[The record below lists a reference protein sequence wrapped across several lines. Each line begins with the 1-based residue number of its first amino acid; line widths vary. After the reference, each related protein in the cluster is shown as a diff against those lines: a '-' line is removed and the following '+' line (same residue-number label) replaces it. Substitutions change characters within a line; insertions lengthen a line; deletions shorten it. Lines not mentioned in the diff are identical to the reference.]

1 MKKFLT
7 FSFLGALMALFAVSC
22 SDDDLTTAVEEQQT
36 LSKDGAYLKVRIQ
49 CVGDNSTRSTT
60 DMGFEYGSEAEQA
73 IHSVRFF
80 FYDDNGF
87 ISEGEVYDE
96 GDGKSS
102 EHKDGEADG
111 NVEYIK
117 HDVVLAIDATT
128 GRMPTSVVTIIN
140 PPTNLQRPETLKAF
154 LDLGNAAAVQAGN
167 KIQYYIKNGNTDYF
181 TMATTSY
188 YDGNSEAAADLDN
201 DARRKSGN
209 YYVTEIPTNC
219 WYTTPTAVAADDA
232 NVLDIYVERLAV
244 KVTVDIEKESSKLV
258 KGNAENVYRLT
269 YIPSGKTEAQ
279 DVNIIGGTGETDVYE
294 ADGTTPKTVYIKLH
308 GWALNAKTQNTYL
321 IKHLDPAWGKKMPSD
336 FVWNDANNF
345 RSYWGKSYNYGL
357 KGDSFYVPTKYMS
370 HTSADEL
377 EYIPMDDID
386 TEFGGS
392 EYCNENTNDT
402 SILKTAYL
410 QMCTSALVLA
420 QYVDVDGNKFSE
432 PIVRYN
438 NKLYTYNGYIEMVVK
453 SVGVTLSGVPVTDDM
468 FEVKSYDSTVSED
481 VKLNGR
487 VAVQLAGKATT
498 ADYKWLSSAGTEM
511 TPQQVNEALRKF
523 NVSSDALGHNEG
535 YMYYSIPI
543 EHLGAQNAVT
553 DLSTAEEGYF
563 GVVRNHWYK
572 LSIDEITGFGHGI
585 VEKDEPIVPNPID
598 DSGMYLNAKINI
610 LSWKTLSQK
619 VTL

>member
-1 MKKFLT
+1 
-7 FSFLGALMALFAVSC
+7 
-22 SDDDLTTAVEEQQT
+22 
-36 LSKDGAYLKVRIQ
+36 
-49 CVGDNSTRSTT
+49 
-60 DMGFEYGSEAEQA
+60 
-73 IHSVRFF
+73 
-80 FYDDNGF
+80 
-87 ISEGEVYDE
+87 
-96 GDGKSS
+96 
-102 EHKDGEADG
+102 
-111 NVEYIK
+111 
-117 HDVVLAIDATT
+117 
-128 GRMPTSVVTIIN
+128 
-140 PPTNLQRPETLKAF
+140 
-154 LDLGNAAAVQAGN
+154 
-167 KIQYYIKNGNTDYF
+167 
-181 TMATTSY
+181 
-188 YDGNSEAAADLDN
+188 
-201 DARRKSGN
+201 
-209 YYVTEIPTNC
+209 
-219 WYTTPTAVAADDA
+219 
-232 NVLDIYVERLAV
+232 
-244 KVTVDIEKESSKLV
+244 
-258 KGNAENVYRLT
+258 
-269 YIPSGKTEAQ
+269 
-279 DVNIIGGTGETDVYE
+279 
-294 ADGTTPKTVYIKLH
+294 
-308 GWALNAKTQNTYL
+308 
-321 IKHLDPAWGKKMPSD
+321 
-336 FVWNDANNF
+336 
-345 RSYWGKSYNYGL
+345 
-357 KGDSFYVPTKYMS
+357 
-370 HTSADEL
+370 
-377 EYIPMDDID
+377 
-386 TEFGGS
+386 
-392 EYCNENTNDT
+392 
-402 SILKTAYL
+402 
-410 QMCTSALVLA
+410 MCTSALVLA

>member
-36 LSKDGAYLKVRIQ
+36 LSKDGAYLKVKIQ

-80 FYDDNGF
+80 FYDENGF
-87 ISEGEVYDE
+87 ISEGEVYDTE
-96 GDGKSS
+96 GTGTSNT
-102 EHKDGEADG
+102 HKEGEADG
-111 NVEYIK
+111 NVEYID
-117 HDVVLAIDATT
+117 HDIVLAIDATT
-128 GRMPTSVVTIIN
+128 GRMPTSVVTVLN

-154 LDLGNAAAVQAGN
+154 LNLGDAAAANAGN

-181 TMATTSY
+181 TMTTTSY
-188 YDGNSEAAADLDN
+188 YDGNSEAAADADN

-209 YYVTEIPTNC
+209 YFVTEIPTAC
-219 WYTTPTAVAADDA
+219 WSTTPEAAR
-232 NVLDIYVERLAV
+232 NNTNILDIYVERLAV
-244 KVTVDIEKESSKLV
+244 KVTVDIDKQSTKLV
-258 KGNAENVYRLT
+258 PGNVENVYKLT

-279 DVNIIGGTGETDVYE
+279 EVKINGGTGETDIYE
-294 ADGTTPKTVYIKLH
+294 SDGTTQKTVYIKLH
-308 GWALNAKTQNTYL
+308 VWALNAKAQNTYL
-321 IKHLDPAWGKKMPSD
+321 IKHLDPAWGAKMPSG
-336 FVWNDANNF
+336 FEWNDAKNF

-357 KGDSFYVPTKYMS
+357 KGDNFYIPTKYMS
-370 HTSADEL
+370 HDSTDEL

-386 TEFGGS
+386 TEFGSS

-420 QYVDVDGNKFSE
+420 QYVDVDGNAFSE

-453 SVGVTLSGVPVTDDM
+453 SVGITLSGSTTIPDDL
-468 FEVKSYDSTVSED
+468 FEVKSYNDEVSDD

-487 VAVQLAGKATT
+487 VAVQLSEKGKLGN
-498 ADYKWLSSAGTEM
+498 WLSSAGTEM
-511 TPQQVNEALRKF
+511 KTDAVNEALRKF
-523 NVSSDALGHNEG
+523 NVSSDALGHKDG

-543 EHLGAQNAVT
+543 EHLGAQNAVS
-553 DLSTAEEGYF
+553 DLTKAEEGYF

-585 VEKDEPIVPNPID
+585 VDKGEPIVPNPID